1 MPTAYKVL
9 GQLEPTAATLST
21 LYTVPSATQAVCSTL
36 FITNTSTNYD
46 IVRVAVRKSGASI
59 TNSHY
64 VYYDLTLSGKQTLVS
79 TIGLTLDATDVVS
92 VYSSG
97 GVSAFNLFGTEIS

>member
-9 GQLEPTAATLST
+9 GQLEPSAATLST
-21 LYTVPSATQAVCSTL
+21 LYTVPSSTQAVCSTL
-36 FITNTSTNYD
+36 FIANTSTNYD

-59 TNSHY
+59 SNSHY

-79 TIGLTLDATDVVS
+79 TIGLTLDTTDVVS

>member
-9 GQLEPTAATLST
+9 GQLEPSATTLST
-21 LYTVPSATQAVCSTL
+21 LYTVPSSTQAVCSTL
-36 FITNTSTNYD
+36 FIANTSSNYD

-59 TNSHY
+59 TDSHY
-64 VYYDLTLSGKQTLVS
+64 IYYDLTLSGKQTLVS
-79 TIGLTLDATDVVS
+79 TIGLTLDTTDVVS

>member
-9 GQLEPTAATLST
+9 GQLEPSATTLST
-21 LYTVPSATQAVCSTL
+21 LYTVPSLTQAVCSTL
-36 FITNTSTNYD
+36 FITNTSSSYD
-46 IVRVAVRKSGASI
+46 IVRVAVRPSGASI

-64 VYYDLTLSGKQTLVS
+64 VYYDLTLSGKQTVIS
-79 TIGLTLDATDVVS
+79 TIGLTLGATDVVS

-97 GVSAFNLFGTEIS
+97 GVSAFGLFGTEIS